1 MARTPPTATLSAT
14 NSAADNQRECPAST
28 ALNLPLTN
36 NGGTPL
42 NLTSITISGAQA
54 ADFAFAAGNTCPT
67 GAGSVAPGAS
77 CTISISFTPAATG
90 ARTATV
96 TITDDAASSPQSVSL
111 AGMGIAPA
119 VTLAPTNLAF
129 GDQRLSTTSPVQTVT
144 LTNSGTATL
153 SITSI
158 TLAGLNPGDFAI
170 AAGTT
175 CTNGATVV
183 AGASCLLN
191 LTFTPT
197 AASAR
202 TATVTITDDA
212 AGSPQAVS
220 LTATGVTPPTATLS
234 ATSSAFGNQRVGT
247 TSAAQNLTLTNNG
260 GTPLNLT
267 SITITG
273 AQAADFAFAA
283 GNTCPTGAGSVA
295 PGASCTI
302 SISFTPAATGART
315 ATVTITDDAAGS
327 PQLVSLAGTG
337 IVPAVTLAPTNLAFG
352 TQRLSTTSPAQTVTL
367 TNSGTATLSITS
379 IALAGSNPGDFAV
392 AGSGVAPCP
401 LAGGPVAASASCAFT
416 VTFTP
421 AATGGRAATV
431 TITDDAAGSPQSVSL
446 TGTGVTPPTAT
457 LSATSSVF
465 GNQRVGTTSAAQN
478 LTLTNNG
485 GTPLNLTSIT
495 ITGAQAADF
504 AFAAGNTCPTG
515 AGSVAPG
522 ASCTISI
529 SNAPAATDA
538 RTPTLPIAV
547 HASGSPQSV
556 SLAGMGIAPAVTLAP
571 TNLAFGDQRLST
583 TSPAR
588 SEALTTDLQALAYI
602 TCLLLPG
609 SNPGDFAV
617 AGSGVAPCPL
627 AGGPVAA
634 SASCAFT
641 VTFTPAATGART
653 ATVTITDDAPG
664 SPQSVSLTGT
674 GVTPPTATLSAT
686 SSAFG
691 NQRVGTTSAAQNLT
705 LTNNG
710 GTPLNLTSI
719 TITGA
724 QAADFA
730 FAAANTCPT
739 GAGSVAP
746 GASCTI
752 SISFTPAAAS
762 ARTATVTITD
772 DAPGSPQSVS
782 LAGTGIVPAVTLAPT
797 NLAFD
802 AQRLSTTSPA
812 QTVTLTNSGT
822 ATLSITSIALA
833 GSNPGDFAIAAGTT
847 CTNGAT
853 VVAGASCLLNLTFTP
868 TAASAR
874 TATVTITDDA
884 AGSPQSVSLTG
895 TGVTLRPQPLAA
907 HSAISAW
914 ASPPT
919 DITFEKKFPE
929 QFQMTADLF
938 IVGDGTLVAPSIVDV
953 FHQSEHVLAHG
964 LVLLVDRT
972 PVVRLSVHLGFADA
986 SDGALILE

>member
-1 MARTPPTATLSAT
+1 M
-14 NSAADNQRECPAST
+14 
-28 ALNLPLTN
+28 TN

-42 NLTSITISGAQA
+42 TLTSITISGAQA
-54 ADFAFAAGNTCPT
+54 ADFAFAAGNTCLT
-67 GAGSVAPGAS
+67 GAGSVVRGAS
-77 CTISISFTPAATG
+77 GTIIISFTLVATG

-111 AGMGIAPA
+111 AGTGIVPA

-129 GDQRLSTTSPVQTVT
+129 GDQRLSTTSPAQTVT

-158 TLAGLNPGDFAI
+158 ALAGSNPGDFAI

-212 AGSPQAVS
+212 AGSPQSVS
-220 LTATGVTPPTATLS
+220 LTGTGVTPPTATLS

-315 ATVTITDDAAGS
+315 ATVTITDDAPGS
-327 PQLVSLAGTG
+327 PQSVSLAGMG
-337 IVPAVTLAPTNLAFG
+337 IAPAVTLAPTNLAFG

-379 IALAGSNPGDFAV
+379 IALAGLNPGDFAIAAGTTCTNGATVV
-392 AGSGVAPCP
+392 AG
-401 LAGGPVAASASCAFT
+401 ASCLLNL
-416 VTFTP
+416 TFTP
-421 AATGGRAATV
+421 T
-431 TITDDAAGSPQSVSL
+431 
-446 TGTGVTPPTAT
+446 
-457 LSATSSVF
+457 
-465 GNQRVGTTSAAQN
+465 
-478 LTLTNNG
+478 
-485 GTPLNLTSIT
+485 
-495 ITGAQAADF
+495 
-504 AFAAGNTCPTG
+504 
-515 AGSVAPG
+515 
-522 ASCTISI
+522 
-529 SNAPAATDA
+529 
-538 RTPTLPIAV
+538 
-547 HASGSPQSV
+547 
-556 SLAGMGIAPAVTLAP
+556 
-571 TNLAFGDQRLST
+571 
-583 TSPAR
+583 
-588 SEALTTDLQALAYI
+588 
-602 TCLLLPG
+602 
-609 SNPGDFAV
+609 
-617 AGSGVAPCPL
+617 
-627 AGGPVAA
+627 AA
-634 SASCAFT
+634 S
-641 VTFTPAATGART
+641 ART
-653 ATVTITDDAPG
+653 ATVTITDDAAG

-730 FAAANTCPT
+730 FAAGNTCPT
-739 GAGSVAP
+739 GAGSVVP

-752 SISFTPAAAS
+752 SISFTPAATG

-772 DAPGSPQSVS
+772 DAASSPQSVS
-782 LAGTGIVPAVTLAPT
+782 LAGMGIAPAVTLAPT
-797 NLAFD
+797 NLAFGD
-802 AQRLSTTSPA
+802 QRLSTTSPA

-868 TAASAR
+868 TAAGTR
-874 TATVTITDDA
+874 TATVPITDDA
-884 AGSPQSVSLTG
+884 PGSPQSVSLAG
-895 TGVTLRPQPLAA
+895 TGVT
-907 HSAISAW
+907 
-914 ASPPT
+914 PPT
-919 DITFEKKFPE
+919 ATLSATSSAFGNQRVGPTSAAQNLTLTNNGGTPLNLTSITITEA
-929 QFQMTADLF
+929 QAADF
-938 IVGDGTLVAPSIVDV
+938 AFAAGNTCPTGVGSVAPGASCTISVS
-953 FHQSEHVLAHG
+953 F
-964 LVLLVDRT
+964 T
-972 PVVRLSVHLGFADA
+972 PAATGVRAATVNITDNAAGSPQRVSLSGT
-986 SDGALILE
+986 GK